1 MYNNLGGALHALG
14 RYKEA
19 LPEFD
24 KAIRQL
30 PGMVMAYVNKG
41 ESQRILGVCVCVC
54 VCVCACV
61 QYIYVYIYIY
71 IYIYTYIYIYI
82 YTYIYMYI

>member
-1 MYNNLGGALHALG
+1 MSGIFWAQVYNNLGGALHALG

-41 ESQRILGVCVCVC
+41 ESQRILGICICVCMYHTYNYKYVLRPNSPTNS
-54 VCVCACV
+54 
-61 QYIYVYIYIY
+61 IYNVL
-71 IYIYTYIYIYI
+71 TL
-82 YTYIYMYI
+82 